1 MPAHDSSLA
10 NKAFGDL
17 ADKSLVVAYQSHQD
31 ALRFLSSMLGKPGG
45 VALLLG
51 PAGSGKSTI
60 LREQA
65 TWSSRDAAV
74 AVVDGTGLTPRRLV
88 SDMLSQF
95 GVTMAS
101 RHDEDLLQQ
110 LSNHVTQQTRAGR
123 VPVLML
129 DNAERATESALRLLN
144 WLAALDVR
152 GDFAL
157 RIVLAGKARLSE
169 TAASESLR
177 SLARRHPATYSLN
190 PLTAQETM
198 IYVHTRFIAAGGER
212 SEKIFPINVSE
223 KLHELSGGWPGRLNE
238 RALEV
243 LSRMAELKAARSV
256 PRLIVTLDG
265 DTMGEYEL
273 KEKQYVIGR
282 TELADIVIEDTY
294 VSKVHAMLQ
303 VYANAIVLV
312 DLNSTNGVTVN
323 SIVTEKTILKSNDI
337 ISIGRYRL
345 KLENAPAL
353 NPELAEKVK
362 ASDTITMQNLE
373 DLRRSRARRTIAA
386 LKHRTESM

>member
-1 MPAHDSSLA
+1 MPAHDPSLG

-31 ALRFLSSMLGKPGG
+31 ALRFLSSMLGKPDG

-51 PAGSGKSTI
+51 PTGSGKSTI

-74 AVVDGTGLTPRRLV
+74 AVVDGTSLTPRRLV

-95 GVTMAS
+95 GVTMVS

-123 VPVLML
+123 GPVLML

-157 RIVLAGKARLSE
+157 RIVLAGKARLSDV
-169 TAASESLR
+169 ASSDSLR
-177 SLARRHPATYSLN
+177 GLARRHPATYSLN
-190 PLTAQETM
+190 PLTLQETM
-198 IYVHTRFIAAGGER
+198 IYLHTRFIAAGGER
-212 SEKIFPINVSE
+212 SEKVFPLNVVE
-223 KLHELSGGWPGRLNE
+223 KLHELSGGWPGNLNE
-238 RALEV
+238 RARDV
-243 LSRMAELKAARSV
+243 LARMAELKSARSL
-256 PRLIVTLDG
+256 PRLIVSLDG
-265 DTMGEYEL
+265 QVTGEYEL

-282 TELADIVIEDTY
+282 TDLADIIIEDTY

-303 VYANAIVLV
+303 VYANAIVLI

-353 NPELAEKVK
+353 NAELADKVK

-386 LKHRTESM
+386 LKHRTPSI

>member
-1 MPAHDSSLA
+1 
-10 NKAFGDL
+10 
-17 ADKSLVVAYQSHQD
+17 
-31 ALRFLSSMLGKPGG
+31 
-45 VALLLG
+45 
-51 PAGSGKSTI
+51 
-60 LREQA
+60 
-65 TWSSRDAAV
+65 
-74 AVVDGTGLTPRRLV
+74 
-88 SDMLSQF
+88 
-95 GVTMAS
+95 VTMVS

-123 VPVLML
+123 GPVLML

-157 RIVLAGKARLSE
+157 RIVLAGKARLSDV
-169 TAASESLR
+169 ASSDSLR
-177 SLARRHPATYSLN
+177 GLARRHPATYSLN
-190 PLTAQETM
+190 PLTLQETM
-198 IYVHTRFIAAGGER
+198 IYLHTRFIAAGGER
-212 SEKIFPINVSE
+212 SDKVFPLNVVE
-223 KLHELSGGWPGRLNE
+223 KLHELSGGWPGNLNE
-238 RALEV
+238 RARDV
-243 LSRMAELKAARSV
+243 LARMAELKSARSL
-256 PRLIVTLDG
+256 PRLIVSLDG
-265 DTMGEYEL
+265 QVTGEYEL

-282 TELADIVIEDTY
+282 TDLADIIIEDTY

-303 VYANAIVLV
+303 VYANAIVLI

-353 NPELAEKVK
+353 NAELADKVK

-386 LKHRTESM
+386 LKHRTPSI

>member
-1 MPAHDSSLA
+1 MPAHDPSLG

-31 ALRFLSSMLGKPGG
+31 ALRFLSSMLGKPDG

-51 PAGSGKSTI
+51 PTGSGKSTI

-74 AVVDGTGLTPRRLV
+74 AVVDGTSLTPRRLV

-95 GVTMAS
+95 GVTMVS

-123 VPVLML
+123 GPVLML

-157 RIVLAGKARLSE
+157 RIVLAGKARLSDV
-169 TAASESLR
+169 ASSDSLR
-177 SLARRHPATYSLN
+177 GLARRHPATYSLN
-190 PLTAQETM
+190 PLTLQETM
-198 IYVHTRFIAAGGER
+198 IYLHTRFIAAGGER
-212 SEKIFPINVSE
+212 SDKVFPLNVVE
-223 KLHELSGGWPGRLNE
+223 KLHELSGGWPGNLNE
-238 RALEV
+238 RARDV
-243 LSRMAELKAARSV
+243 LARMAELKSARSL
-256 PRLIVTLDG
+256 PRLIVSLDG
-265 DTMGEYEL
+265 QVTGEYEL

-282 TELADIVIEDTY
+282 TDLADIIIEDTY

-303 VYANAIVLV
+303 VYANAIVLI

-353 NPELAEKVK
+353 NAELADKVK

-386 LKHRTESM
+386 LKHRTPSI